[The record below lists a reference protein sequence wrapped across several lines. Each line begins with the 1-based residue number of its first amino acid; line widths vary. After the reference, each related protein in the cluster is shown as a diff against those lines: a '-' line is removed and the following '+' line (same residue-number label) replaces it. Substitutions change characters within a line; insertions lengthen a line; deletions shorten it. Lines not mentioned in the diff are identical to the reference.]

1 MGLASATAVRLSYL
15 RYASG
20 TMTSNTQDQAP
31 GASGAQILRRTTFD
45 LSLNKETYQ
54 SAENRSDKQVVDFR
68 HGARSTS
75 GTINGELSPST
86 YFDLIVAA
94 HEDTAT
100 ATFNA
105 DASDLTSVVS
115 NDGTSTFTF
124 AGGNPVSLGFRVGDI
139 VRFTNLA
146 TAANNSKNFM
156 ITAFG
161 GTTNRTVTV
170 YPAPTT
176 DAVADTSFT
185 VTRPGKSTY
194 VPSSGFVTPK
204 FGIERYYPDLD
215 FAELFTE
222 TRIGGYTI
230 DLPATGISTIAI
242 PVMGRDMTTFSG
254 SNAPYFTSPTAET
267 TTGVCAAVN
276 GLLRVGG
283 SAIGVVTGLNIQ
295 LQRSPSTR
303 SVVGQNFS
311 PEVFLGRNVLT
322 GTINAM
328 LESSTLID
336 YFRNETEVEVLA
348 LLTTST
354 ADAADAISIH
364 LPRVKVGGASVTA
377 SGESEVTIS
386 LPLTGLKYNGSTA
399 GVEST
404 TIRWVDTSA

>member
-1 MGLASATAVRLSYL
+1 MALASATAVRLSYL
-15 RYASG
+15 KYASG

-94 HEDTAT
+94 HEDTAG
-100 ATFNA
+100 ATISKTQ
-105 DASDLTSVVS
+105 SDYTSVVS
-115 NDGTSTFTF
+115 SSTGTFTF
-124 AGGNPVSLGFRVGDI
+124 AGGNPVTDGFRVGDI
-139 VRFTNLA
+139 IRFTGLA
-146 TAANNSKNFM
+146 ATANNSKNFL
-156 ITAFG
+156 ITGFS
-161 GTTNRTVTV
+161 GTQNRVLSV

-176 DAVADTSFT
+176 DAVADTTFGVS
-185 VTRPGKSTY
+185 RPGKSTY

-295 LQRSPSTR
+295 LARSPSTR

-364 LPRVKVGGASVTA
+364 LPRVKVGGVSVTV
-377 SGESEVTIS
+377 SGESEVSLS
-386 LPLTGLKYNGSTA
+386 LPFTGLKYNGSTA

-404 TIRWVDTSA
+404 TVRWVDTAA

>member
-1 MGLASATAVRLSYL
+1 
-15 RYASG
+15 
-20 TMTSNTQDQAP
+20 
-31 GASGAQILRRTTFD
+31 

-68 HGARSTS
+68 HGAHSTS

-94 HEDTAT
+94 HEDTAG
-100 ATFNA
+100 ATISKTQ
-105 DASDLTSVVS
+105 SDYTSVVS
-115 NDGTSTFTF
+115 SSTGTFTF
-124 AGGNPVSLGFRVGDI
+124 AGGNPVTDGFRVGDI
-139 VRFTNLA
+139 IRFTGLA
-146 TAANNSKNFM
+146 ATANNSKNFL
-156 ITAFG
+156 ITGFS
-161 GTTNRTVTV
+161 GTQNRVLSV

-176 DAVADTSFT
+176 DAVADTTFGVS
-185 VTRPGKSTY
+185 RPGKSTY

-267 TTGVCAAVN
+267 TTGVLAAVN

-295 LQRSPSTR
+295 LARSSSTR
-303 SVVGQNFS
+303 SVVGQKFS
-311 PEVFLGRNVLT
+311 PEVFLGRNVVT

-348 LLTTST
+348 LLTTSN

-364 LPRVKVGGASVTA
+364 LPRVKVGGASVTV
-377 SGESEVTIS
+377 SGESEVALS
-386 LPLTGLKYNGSTA
+386 LPLQGLKYNGSTA
-399 GVEST
+399 GVETT
-404 TIRWVDTSA
+404 TIRWCDTSVS